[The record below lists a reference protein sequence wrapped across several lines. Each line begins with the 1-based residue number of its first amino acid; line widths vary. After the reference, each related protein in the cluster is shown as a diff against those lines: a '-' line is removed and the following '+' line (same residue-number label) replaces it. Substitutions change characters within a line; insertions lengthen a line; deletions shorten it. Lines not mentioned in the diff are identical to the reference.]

1 VGTLRAAKGAGMEL
15 RGKRVLVT
23 GASRGIGRSL
33 ATAFAAAGAGV
44 ALVAR
49 DGVAIKELADRL
61 GGSAH
66 PADLLDP
73 EQLGHLIH
81 RVEDEAGA
89 VDVLVNNA
97 GMAGEGTLW
106 DSRDGEVDAQVR
118 LNLVAPLE
126 LCRQAIPRMLRRG
139 GGHLVNIASLAA
151 IASVPGMTTYA
162 ATKAGVAHG
171 TAALRDELKGL
182 PIGVTTVMVGG
193 VPTDLL
199 ASGEQYPPFHKA
211 FERLRRV
218 QLVPDTPADVLAA
231 AVVQGVQRGRRTVYL
246 PRRALPFVA
255 AVEAPR
261 RIVNLA
267 LTGVK
272 RRV

>member
-1 VGTLRAAKGAGMEL
+1 MEL

-33 ATAFAAAGAGV
+33 ATAFAGAGAQV

-49 DGVAIKELADRL
+49 DGTALKELADQL

-73 EQLGHLIH
+73 DQLGNLIH
-81 RVEDEAGA
+81 RVEDDAGA
-89 VDVLVNNA
+89 IDIVVNNA
-97 GMAGEGTLW
+97 GMAVEGTLW
-106 DSRDGEVDAQVR
+106 DSPDGAVEAQIR
-118 LNLVAPLE
+118 LNLLVPLE

-139 GGHLVNIASLAA
+139 GGHLVNVASLAA
-151 IASVPGMTTYA
+151 IAAVPGMTAYA
-162 ATKAGVAHG
+162 ATKSGLAHG
-171 TAALRDELKGL
+171 TSALRMELKGL

-199 ASGEQYPPFHKA
+199 AAGEAYPPFANA
-211 FERLRRV
+211 FQRLRRI
-218 QLVPDTPADVLAA
+218 QLVPDTDSDVLAA
-231 AVVQGVQRGRRTVYL
+231 AVVKGVQRGRRSVYL

-261 RIVNLA
+261 RIVDLA
-267 LTGVK
+267 LIGLK